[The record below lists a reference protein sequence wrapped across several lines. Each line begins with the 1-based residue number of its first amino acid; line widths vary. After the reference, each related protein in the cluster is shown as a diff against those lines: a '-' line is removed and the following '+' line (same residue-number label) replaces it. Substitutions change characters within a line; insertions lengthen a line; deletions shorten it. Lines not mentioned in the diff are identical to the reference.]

1 MKKFLI
7 CLMVGLFLVT
17 SVGIGCKK
25 KEEAKAPE
33 TKVTEEAPAP
43 AEHKAPAETKAGY
56 LKGFS

>member
-25 KEEAKAPE
+25 E
-33 TKVTEEAPAP
+33 TKQAEESQEQKTPTEHPQESETQPA
-43 AEHKAPAETKAGY
+43 HH
-56 LKGFS
+56 